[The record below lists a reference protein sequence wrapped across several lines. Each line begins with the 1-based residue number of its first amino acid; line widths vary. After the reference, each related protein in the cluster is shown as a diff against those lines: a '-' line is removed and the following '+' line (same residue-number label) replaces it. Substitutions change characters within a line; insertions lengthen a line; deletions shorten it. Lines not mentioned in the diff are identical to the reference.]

1 MDFFDRAMAQVKRHE
16 GGYVNNPNDSGGETF
31 RGITSAS
38 FPEWPGW
45 PFIEAA
51 KIEWANLPA
60 KGRPKIAAFI
70 NAKFKGN
77 ATMDR
82 LETALYRD
90 EFWTPFEGI
99 LGGRVLW
106 KVFDTAINNGKGP
119 ARKLLQKALNM
130 PPLNSKLAVDG
141 VIGPKTKLAASA
153 APEDVLLSNY
163 CRAQADRY
171 RELVRINPKN
181 QEFLNGWLNRA
192 AWVPP
197 KD

>member
-1 MDFFDRAMAQVKRHE
+1 MDFFDRAMAQVKRFE
-16 GGYVNNPNDSGGETF
+16 GGYVHNPNDSGGETF
-31 RGITSAS
+31 RGITRVS
-38 FPEWPGW
+38 FRDWAGW
-45 PFIEAA
+45 PFIDAA
-51 KIEWANLPA
+51 KAEWAELPA
-60 KGRPKIAAFI
+60 KGRPKMAAFI

-82 LETALYRD
+82 LETTLYRD
-90 EFWTPFEGI
+90 VFWMPFEGV
-99 LGGRVLW
+99 LEGRIRW
-106 KVFDTAINNGKGP
+106 KVFDTAINNDLPP
-119 ARKLLQKALNM
+119 AKKLLQKALNA
-130 PPLNSKLAVDG
+130 PPLNSRLAVDG

-171 RELVRINPKN
+171 RELVRINSKN